1 MRNRI
6 FGWIMTVGF
15 VAGGGEVAA
24 QEPLR
29 QGPQEE
35 GVVLRFDEARRDT
48 LADVPSAT
56 AETLPAAA
64 GRPFAYKL
72 NRRRVTREEA
82 YGRVTLRNVRRVRVK
97 NRRMRLADTT
107 RRERVRLL
115 KFFVERDRRKAEAAG
130 EEWVEPKKENPFAFK
145 MPTSGEINPENHL
158 TVDFDYP
165 LVKLDSA
172 ELLLT
177 RVLEDNSIEDIPVRM
192 VRDTGMLRRW
202 QVRAPWKLGGQYTLT
217 IPEGAITDVAGLSND
232 SIIRKYTVLDPEKFA
247 TVLIHVRGR
256 DDGTKYIVQLLDG
269 SNALKQEK
277 RDVTTGDIRFNY
289 VPAGEIK
296 FRVIEDRNGNGKWDS
311 GNVVERLQPERAE
324 IYANDQ
330 GEDTFATKTNWEIEF
345 SMDMNR
351 IFAPVTMQSLSRLLD
366 ERESQR
372 LRREAEKRAKEG
384 PKRDQDRNRQQNDNN
399 SNFNAAGGMFNNFR

>member
-82 YGRVTLRNVRRVRVK
+82 YGRVTLWNVRRVRVK

-115 KFFVERDRRKAEAAG
+115 KFFVERDRRKGVRPHLQGNVAG
-130 EEWVEPKKENPFAFK
+130 YRWSA
-145 MPTSGEINPENHL
+145 TSL
-158 TVDFDYP
+158 
-165 LVKLDSA
+165 
-172 ELLLT
+172 
-177 RVLEDNSIEDIPVRM
+177 
-192 VRDTGMLRRW
+192 
-202 QVRAPWKLGGQYTLT
+202 
-217 IPEGAITDVAGLSND
+217 EGARQRRQCISAPIRCVRNTIRCAVPVASTGRVAFPTDYGIRCRTTPVICSTGSKYRAG
-232 SIIRKYTVLDPEKFA
+232 
-247 TVLIHVRGR
+247 
-256 DDGTKYIVQLLDG
+256 
-269 SNALKQEK
+269 
-277 RDVTTGDIRFNY
+277 
-289 VPAGEIK
+289 
-296 FRVIEDRNGNGKWDS
+296 
-311 GNVVERLQPERAE
+311 
-324 IYANDQ
+324 
-330 GEDTFATKTNWEIEF
+330 F
-345 SMDMNR
+345 SSSSTD
-351 IFAPVTMQSLSRLLD
+351 
-366 ERESQR
+366 
-372 LRREAEKRAKEG
+372 
-384 PKRDQDRNRQQNDNN
+384 
-399 SNFNAAGGMFNNFR
+399 

>member
-82 YGRVTLRNVRRVRVK
+82 YGRVTLWNVRRVRVK

-115 KFFVERDRRKAEAAG
+115 KFFVERDRRKGVRPHLQGNVAGYRWSATSLEGARQRRQAVHIRTYTLRAEYESLRRAG
-130 EEWVEPKKENPFAFK
+130 GIEVPGRVFQFIDGLILRSLDIRTDSA
-145 MPTSGEINPENHL
+145 TIDGR
-158 TVDFDYP
+158 P
-165 LVKLDSA
+165 LVVGRTYAD
-172 ELLLT
+172 
-177 RVLEDNSIEDIPVRM
+177 
-192 VRDTGMLRRW
+192 
-202 QVRAPWKLGGQYTLT
+202 RAPLVVIDGM
-217 IPEGAITDVAGLSND
+217 PSDV
-232 SIIRKYTVLDPEKFA
+232 
-247 TVLIHVRGR
+247 
-256 DDGTKYIVQLLDG
+256 
-269 SNALKQEK
+269 
-277 RDVTTGDIRFNY
+277 
-289 VPAGEIK
+289 GEWL
-296 FRVIEDRNGNGKWDS
+296 RMCRA
-311 GNVVERLQPERAE
+311 NV
-324 IYANDQ
+324 
-330 GEDTFATKTNWEIEF
+330 F
-345 SMDMNR
+345 S
-351 IFAPVTMQSLSRLLD
+351 L
-366 ERESQR
+366 
-372 LRREAEKRAKEG
+372 EAEVPMYYYYLLPVEAVETFGRRGWFGAVCIE
-384 PKRDQDRNRQQNDNN
+384 PAR
-399 SNFNAAGGMFNNFR
+399 